1 MHCRLYSFLT
11 TPTFPFLCTDVLSTL
26 SIFLRLLHTKLM
38 LEPGRAFSIE
48 RTDIVVDN
56 ATMNGWGGVCE
67 KLRGESS
74 RRLESLAC
82 RPSIAAGFPTVRLAS
97 SPQDS
102 DLIDDDG
109 ITATPDFPPPVFFSQ
124 PFILIIRTKRPPP

>member
-1 MHCRLYSFLT
+1 M
-11 TPTFPFLCTDVLSTL
+11 
-26 SIFLRLLHTKLM
+26 
-38 LEPGRAFSIE
+38 
-48 RTDIVVDN
+48 VDN
-56 ATMNGWGGVCE
+56 ATMNGWGGVCK

-109 ITATPDFPPPVFFSQ
+109 ITATPCFRLTYFSPNPLYSLFAPNDRRLETSGPFP
-124 PFILIIRTKRPPP
+124 KR